1 MNNNQTNNQR
11 NGNNGQLRAQTL
23 AKGEKLAHFYNLG
36 LTWPE
41 AIEAAGVR
49 VTPAT
54 ARYYAQEWAK
64 ATGGT
69 LRVATERNDSAKDN
83 AMKAYILHINNGAT
97 NEEIANILGYSKG
110 HVRELIE
117 RGRRMAARK
126 EETK

>member
-1 MNNNQTNNQR
+1 MTRNQKL
-11 NGNNGQLRAQTL
+11 GNNGELRAQTI
-23 AKGEKLAHFYNLG
+23 AKGEKLARYYNLG

-69 LRVATERNDSAKDN
+69 LRVATERNDVARDN
-83 AMKAYILHINNGAT
+83 AKKAYILYINGAT
-97 NEEIANILGYSKG
+97 TEEISTVLGYSINYINT
-110 HVRELIE
+110 LIE

>member
-1 MNNNQTNNQR
+1 MNNRQQTKNQKF
-11 NGNNGQLRAQTL
+11 GNNGELRAQTI

-41 AIEAAGVR
+41 AIEASGIR
-49 VTPAT
+49 VKPAT

-69 LRVATERNDSAKDN
+69 LRVATEHHTDAIDN
-83 AMKAYILHINNGAT
+83 AKKAYILHINGAT
-97 NEEIANILGYSKG
+97 TEEISTVLGYSINYINT
-110 HVRELIE
+110 LIE